1 MAQQGHSEVSNSIFD
16 NNHAVV
22 GDYKA
27 KGDYIDLDGMRVYT
41 TGPSTATSAIFIIYD
56 IFGFSSQTLQ
66 GADIL
71 AHADQNHQY
80 QVFMPDFFKGKP
92 LPQSV
97 FPPDTEEKKKQMG
110 DFFAGPASPPD
121 TAKKVPELVKKL
133 GEKYTGVKKW
143 GSLGMCWGGKI
154 VSLTSQ
160 SGTPFSASAE
170 VHPAMV
176 DPNDAK
182 GFKVPVCM
190 LASGDENPEDVEN
203 FKKSLSVDNHVET
216 FGDQVHGWMAARANL
231 KNERVKSEYERGYGV
246 LLDFYHKH
254 L

>member
-1 MAQQGHSEVSNSIFD
+1 MAQQGHSEACCTVPP
-16 NNHAVV
+16 AVV
-22 GDYKA
+22 DNYKP
-27 KGDYIDLDGMRVYT
+27 KGDYIDLDGMQVYT
-41 TGPSTATSAIFIIYD
+41 TGPPTATSAIFIIYD
-56 IFGFSSQTLQ
+56 IFGFSSQVLQ

-71 AHADQNHQY
+71 AHADQSHQY
-80 QVFMPDFFKGKP
+80 QVFVPDFFYGKP
-92 LPQSV
+92 LSHDV
-97 FPPDTEEKKKQMG
+97 FPPDNEDKKKQLG
-110 DFFAGPASPPD
+110 EFFAGPANPQE
-121 TAKKVPELVKKL
+121 TVKKVPGLVKKL
-133 GEKYTGVKKW
+133 GEKYTGIKKW

-160 SGTPFSASAE
+160 SGTPFTASAE

-190 LASGDENPEDVEN
+190 LASGDEKPEDVEN
-203 FKKSLSVDNHVET
+203 FRKNLSVDNHVET
-216 FGDQVHGWMAARANL
+216 FKDQVHGWMAGRGDL
-231 KNERVKSEYERGYGV
+231 KNERVRSEYERGYGV

>member
-1 MAQQGHSEVSNSIFD
+1 MS
-16 NNHAVV
+16 
-22 GDYKA
+22 
-27 KGDYIDLDGMRVYT
+27 
-41 TGPSTATSAIFIIYD
+41 
-56 IFGFSSQTLQ
+56 
-66 GADIL
+66 
-71 AHADQNHQY
+71 
-80 QVFMPDFFKGKP
+80 
-92 LPQSV
+92 
-97 FPPDTEEKKKQMG
+97 

-133 GEKYTGVKKW
+133 GEEYTGIKKW

-182 GFKVPVCM
+182 GFEVPVCM

-203 FKKSLSVDNHVET
+203 FKKNLSVDNHVET
-216 FGDQVHGWMAARANL
+216 FGDQVHGWMAARGDL
-231 KNERVKSEYERGYGV
+231 KNEKVRSEYERGYGV

>member
-1 MAQQGHSEVSNSIFD
+1 MAQQGHSEACCTVPP
-16 NNHAVV
+16 AVV

-27 KGDYIDLDGMRVYT
+27 KGDYIDLDGMKVYT
-41 TGPSTATSAIFIIYD
+41 TGPSTATTAIFVIYD
-56 IFGFSSQTLQ
+56 IFGFSSQAQQ

-71 AHADQNHQY
+71 AHADQNRQY
-80 QVFMPDFFKGKP
+80 RVFMPDFFYGKP
-92 LPQSV
+92 IDHSV
-97 FPPDTEEKKKQMG
+97 FPPDTDEKKKTMG

-121 TAKKVPELVKKL
+121 SAKKVPELVKKL
-133 GEKYTGVKKW
+133 GEKYTGVTKW

-182 GFKVPVCM
+182 GITVPLCM
-190 LASGDENPEDVEN
+190 LASGDENAEDVEN
-203 FKKSLSVDNHVET
+203 FKKNLNVENHVET
-216 FGDQVHGWMAARANL
+216 FGDQVHGWMAARADL
-231 KNERVKSEYERGYGV
+231 KNERVKSEYERGYGL